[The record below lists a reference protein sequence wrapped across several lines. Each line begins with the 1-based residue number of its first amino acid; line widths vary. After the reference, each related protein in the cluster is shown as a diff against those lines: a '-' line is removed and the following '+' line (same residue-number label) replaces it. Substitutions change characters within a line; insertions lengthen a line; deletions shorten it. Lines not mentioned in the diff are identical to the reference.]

1 MVDKW
6 THIFTR
12 IFFAAACIF
21 SILYIL
27 ERIFFFYGVKLL
39 WIPVSYNRLLDFVV
53 ITLIFTITLLLR
65 QIREELIKQSTKS

>member
-21 SILYIL
+21 SIIYIL
-27 ERIFFFYGVKLL
+27 ERIFIYYGFKLL
-39 WIPVSYNRLLDFVV
+39 IPITADRLLEFVV
-53 ITLIFTITLLLR
+53 IALIFTITLLLR
-65 QIREELIKQSTKS
+65 QIREELKAKSIKS

>member
-6 THIFTR
+6 TRIFTI

-27 ERIFFFYGVKLL
+27 ERIFLYYGWKLL
-39 WIPVSYNRLLDFVV
+39 WIPFTPDRLLEFV
-53 ITLIFTITLLLR
+53 IIALIFTITLLLR
-65 QIREELIKQSTKS
+65 QIREELKARSIKS